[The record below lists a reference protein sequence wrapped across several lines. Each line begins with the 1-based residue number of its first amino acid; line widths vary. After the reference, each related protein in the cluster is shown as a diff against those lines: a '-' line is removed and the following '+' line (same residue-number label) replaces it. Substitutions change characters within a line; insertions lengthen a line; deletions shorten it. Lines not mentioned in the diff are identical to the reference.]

1 MTTGWIYVLSNPCL
15 TCYKIGS
22 TKNNPDIR
30 AKNLSTTGLPEP
42 FVVEIAILTKDYV
55 KKEFLIHKILDDYRR
70 ASNREFFDIKLNKII
85 EIFNLIDKKSVKI
98 KCVKDKKSKKLP
110 NTNKI
115 KDKDEDKKSKKLPNT
130 NKIRDK
136 DKKSKKSSNT
146 NKIKDKDKKSKKS
159 SNTNKIKRTSIIKKL
174 MSNITKPRV
183 IKKPPKKSEKNTK
196 SFNFTKFNVSY
207 NQGDLINYNI
217 ISKGI
222 PNTKILYYDK
232 ILNNTDYVILYYPK
246 NNTYKK
252 EGFYGIYKIT
262 RIESVSSLRQYKTKK
277 FIINTPK
284 SKIPKLI
291 KQGKFT
297 LVDPIVSK
305 EYFKQDN
312 TEYLIYLQ
320 CITKKQLNFPKPVFK
335 NCRINTIKDIKN
347 VKYLTKIIK

>member
-98 KCVKDKKSKKLP
+98 KCVKDKKSKK
-110 NTNKI
+110 
-115 KDKDEDKKSKKLPNT
+115 
-130 NKIRDK
+130 
-136 DKKSKKSSNT
+136 
-146 NKIKDKDKKSKKS
+146 S
-159 SNTNKIKRTSIIKKL
+159 SNTNKIKRTSIIKKI

-183 IKKPPKKSEKNTK
+183 TKKPQKNSEKNTK

-297 LVDPIVSK
+297 LIDPIVSK

>member
-55 KKEFLIHKILDDYRR
+55 KKEFLIHKILDEYRR
-70 ASNREFFDIKLNKII
+70 ASNREFFDINLNKII

-98 KCVKDKKSKKLP
+98 KCVKDKAYTKKFNSKCV
-110 NTNKI
+110 
-115 KDKDEDKKSKKLPNT
+115 
-130 NKIRDK
+130 K
-136 DKKSKKSSNT
+136 DKKAPTSMNTKKY
-146 NKIKDKDKKSKKS
+146 
-159 SNTNKIKRTSIIKKL
+159 KRTSIIKNP
-174 MSNITKPRV
+174 MTNITKPRV
-183 IKKPPKKSEKNTK
+183 TKKHPKKSQKNTK
-196 SFNFTKFNVSY
+196 GFNFTKFNVSY
-207 NQGDLINYNI
+207 NQGDLMKYNI

-232 ILNNTDYVILYYPK
+232 ILTNTDYVILYYPK

-252 EGFYGIYKIT
+252 EGFWGIYKIT
-262 RIESVSSLRQYKTKK
+262 GIDFIRSLRQYKTKK

-291 KQGKFT
+291 KTKKFT
-297 LVDPIVSK
+297 LIDPIVSK
-305 EYFKQDN
+305 EYFKQAN
-312 TEYLIYLQ
+312 TEYLIYLK
-320 CITKKQLNFPKPVFK
+320 CITKTQLNFPNPVFK
-335 NCRINTIKDIKN
+335 NCRINTIKDVKN

>member
-85 EIFNLIDKKSVKI
+85 EIFNLIDKKSIKI

-115 KDKDEDKKSKKLPNT
+115 
-130 NKIRDK
+130 R
-136 DKKSKKSSNT
+136 
-146 NKIKDKDKKSKKS
+146 DKDKKSKKS

-183 IKKPPKKSEKNTK
+183 TKKPPKKSEKNTK